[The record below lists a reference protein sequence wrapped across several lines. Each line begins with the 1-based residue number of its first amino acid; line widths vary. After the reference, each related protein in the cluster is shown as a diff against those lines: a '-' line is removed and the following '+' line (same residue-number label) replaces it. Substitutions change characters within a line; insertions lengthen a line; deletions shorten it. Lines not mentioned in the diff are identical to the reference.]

1 MRTICDVAFSVMAL
15 IVITFNFATDRLTM
29 GEFLIAIMVNYVGTR
44 YLLMSDLDLRLTELE
59 IEAVLE
65 REKEDEWEI
74 YMYEM

>member
-1 MRTICDVAFSVMAL
+1 MRTICDIAFSVMVL

-59 IEAVLE
+59 IEAALE
-65 REKEDEWEI
+65 QQREEE
-74 YMYEM
+74 

>member
-1 MRTICDVAFSVMAL
+1 MRTICDVVFSVMVL

-59 IEAVLE
+59 IEAALE
-65 REKEDEWEI
+65 QQEQEEKE
-74 YMYEM
+74 

>member
-1 MRTICDVAFSVMAL
+1 MRTICDVAFSVMVL

-59 IEAVLE
+59 IEAALEQQE
-65 REKEDEWEI
+65 REEKE
-74 YMYEM
+74 

>member
-1 MRTICDVAFSVMAL
+1 MRTICDVAFSVMVL

-59 IEAVLE
+59 IEAALE
-65 REKEDEWEI
+65 QQEQEEKE
-74 YMYEM
+74 

>member
-1 MRTICDVAFSVMAL
+1 MRTICDVAFSIMVL

-59 IEAVLE
+59 IEAALE
-65 REKEDEWEI
+65 QQEQEEKE
-74 YMYEM
+74 